1 MSLLDNLA
9 GGLMGG
15 GDSPIGAV
23 LELVQ
28 KYPGGI
34 SGLVSAFQEKGLGEV
49 AASWVGTG
57 ANLPIS
63 AGQIASVLGDGP
75 LANIAQQLGM
85 SQGEAGG
92 QLASLLPQVVDK
104 LTPGGSI
111 DEGALGQGMDLLKG
125 LFG

>member
-1 MSLLDNLA
+1 
-9 GGLMGG
+9 MGG
-15 GDSPIGAV
+15 GGDNPIGAV

-75 LANIAQQLGM
+75 LAGIAEKLGV
-85 SQGEAGG
+85 SSGEAGG

-104 LTPGGSI
+104 LTPGGAI
-111 DEGALGQGMDLLKG
+111 EEGALGQGMDLLKG

>member
-1 MSLLDNLA
+1 
-9 GGLMGG
+9 MGG

-23 LELVQ
+23 LGLVQ

-85 SQGEAGG
+85 SPGEAGG